1 MRIVLDTN
9 VLIAGLLKDSI
20 VRNILL
26 YKDIKFFLPEEAIEE
41 INKHKDELIEKS
53 GYCLT
58 EFEEILNFL
67 LKKIILVSKEMIK
80 LQLEKAEYIM
90 KDIDIADSSFIATAL
105 SINADGIWSFDKHF
119 IKQKVV
125 KIFYIED
132 IIKMN

>member
-132 IIKMN
+132 I